1 MVKSL
6 LLLIL
11 TGVLLPSLAH
21 AHAGMGDAGGFM
33 HVLAHL
39 ADSLDPARAMLVKSL
54 PYLIVVVVLGLGA
67 QRLPALS
74 KARCKKVL
82 HLK

>member
-11 TGVLLPSLAH
+11 AGVLLPSLAH

-39 ADSLDPARAMLVKSL
+39 ADSLDPACAMLVKSL
-54 PYLIVVVVLGLGA
+54 PYLIVVVVLGL
-67 QRLPALS
+67 PALS